1 MGKVAA
7 VINEILPAKSIV
19 DNIMMVEEAVCVLEN
34 GNKLVE
40 RAPVPKL

>member
-19 DNIMMVEEAVCVLEN
+19 DNMVEEAVRVLEN
-34 GNKLVE
+34 GSKLVE
-40 RAPVPKL
+40 HAPVPKL

>member
-7 VINEILPAKSIV
+7 VINEILPAKFIV
-19 DNIMMVEEAVCVLEN
+19 DNMVEEAVCALEN
-34 GNKLVE
+34 GSKLVD